1 MRFGGRPGCFP
12 GFPYETGSE
21 TASADPGNGAAR
33 LECDMRRAVPWLLA
47 VLCTASVA
55 TAQTPSA
62 APAPRVSL
70 PVREVTVYSDRA
82 RVVREGPVRLAAGTS
97 TVRLL
102 SLPPTLDP
110 QTVRLEAKGARVVRV
125 EVQRAIADEVDRT
138 EAEKLVRE
146 IERLRDE
153 LAALDDQTRVL
164 NDERALLLRV
174 RPSAVPL
181 AGAQQTPLTL
191 DPSGWRA
198 SLGFFA
204 AREQQIDAALAPLEK
219 SHRET
224 QEAMDEVLERARLLA
239 AGQNSRPGWEVVAV
253 VDGRGGQG
261 TLSLAYVTHGARWYP
276 AYDVRYAPGS
286 AHVDVDFAARVS
298 QETGEDWTDA
308 QLVLSTAVPMF
319 ATAQLPRLTVWKIGE
334 RDRFIPTPGAQPQ
347 PPLPPLPPP
356 VPLVPEPRGPDA
368 LDELR
373 QALAEAEE
381 LGSPGRAVGAA
392 PPSSAPAYA
401 GRSMAKAEAPQ
412 QAYQDAGQEKPSMV
426 YGLTKRSVSGMTATA
441 ESAQVSRQREEL
453 REPVGFGAPRG
464 YTPPSYASDLPAALA
479 GGYDFTFT
487 SAQRETIASGA
498 QARRVPLS
506 SRRFP
511 ADAMVRILP
520 ALSKQ
525 AYLVA
530 EVRNDGD
537 RPLLRGQAS
546 LFVGSDLV
554 GEATLPTTAVGES
567 VTLPLG
573 VDDAIRIER
582 NVSTVAS
589 ERGFFAQKDVSA
601 YEVRIELMN
610 PRARTVRAV
619 VIDQIPLTQQED
631 VKIALEK
638 AQPEAKVDAPE
649 GFLEWRLDL
658 PTGEKKSVSFTYSVE
673 RNKGAKL
680 WQTTAPKGGR

>member
-1 MRFGGRPGCFP
+1 
-12 GFPYETGSE
+12 
-21 TASADPGNGAAR
+21 
-33 LECDMRRAVPWLLA
+33 MRRVVPWLLA
-47 VLCTASVA
+47 ALFTASVA
-55 TAQTPSA
+55 AAQTPSGGST
-62 APAPRVSL
+62 PRVSL
-70 PVREVTVYSDRA
+70 PVREVTVFSDRA
-82 RVVREGPVRLAAGTS
+82 RVVREGPVRIAAGS
-97 TVRLL
+97 TTLRLPT
-102 SLPPTLDP
+102 LPPTLDP
-110 QTVRLEAKGARVVRV
+110 RTVRLEAKGAKVVRV

-181 AGAQQTPLTL
+181 AGAQQTPMTL

-198 SLGFFA
+198 SLSFFS

-224 QEAMDEVLERARLLA
+224 QEALVEVLERARLVA
-239 AGQNSRPGWEVVAV
+239 AGQNAQPGWDVVAV
-253 VDGRGGQG
+253 VEGRGGEG
-261 TLSLAYVTHGARWYP
+261 TLSLAYVAYGARWYP

-286 AHVDVDFAARVS
+286 SHVDVDFAARVA
-298 QETGEDWTDA
+298 QATGEDWTDA
-308 QLVLSTAVPMF
+308 RLVLSTAVPMF

-381 LGSPGRAVGAA
+381 LGSPGRAVGAP
-392 PPSSAPAYA
+392 PPSSAPAYV
-401 GRSMAKAEAPQ
+401 GRSMAKAEAQQ

-426 YGLTKRSVSGMTATA
+426 YGLTKRSVAGTTATRSVAGTTATA

-464 YTPPSYASDLPAALA
+464 YMPPSYASDLPAALA

-554 GEATLPTTAVGES
+554 GEATMPTTAVGES

-631 VKIALEK
+631 VKITLEK

-658 PTGEKKSVSFTYSVE
+658 PTGEKYSVSFTYSVE